1 MGFSIGAI
9 TVSIKEE
16 CVLLA
21 LELCQVTN
29 GTLLGLDTQF
39 PLPSSVC
46 INSSC
51 IHAYITFTENIRRE
65 YKESVIG
72 MV

>member
-29 GTLLGLDTQF
+29 GTLLGLDTQL

-51 IHAYITFTENIRRE
+51 IHAYITFIENIRCE